1 MFVVSPV
8 FGRVFGVLVGVE
20 FAPLVS
26 ITVNFFS
33 SWTADELISFSL
45 EANAVLIFAIIA
57 NLLKWSTVNCRLFLL
72 TNEGISSIE
81 LSSLIW

>member
-1 MFVVSPV
+1 MYYLLILRFKNTDKANNEIPSVAKKLLVDIPV
-8 FGRVFGVLVGVE
+8 FGRVFGALEGAD

-33 SWTADELISFSL
+33 SCTADVLISFSL

-57 NLLKWSTVNCRLFLL
+57 NLLK
-72 TNEGISSIE
+72 
-81 LSSLIW
+81 

>member
-8 FGRVFGVLVGVE
+8 FGRVFSVLVEVE

-33 SWTADELISFSL
+33 SWTADEFISFSL
-45 EANAVLIFAIIA
+45 DAKAVLILAIMA
-57 NLLKWSTVNCRLFLL
+57 NLLKWSTVNCKLL
-72 TNEGISSIE
+72 LATDEGTSSIE